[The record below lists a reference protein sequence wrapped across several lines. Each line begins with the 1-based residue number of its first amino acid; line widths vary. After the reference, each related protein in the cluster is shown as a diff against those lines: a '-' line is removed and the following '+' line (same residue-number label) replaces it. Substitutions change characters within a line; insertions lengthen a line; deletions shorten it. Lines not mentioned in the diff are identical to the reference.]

1 MKKAVSTAKK
11 VWHVF
16 RDAAIHWNKSSP
28 WRQSAILAYY
38 SIFSLPA
45 LLLIVIVMTG
55 YFFGEE
61 AVSSELSDRIS
72 DTVGQ
77 ETAKTV
83 ENMIASSAETGSSTI
98 AMLIGIGM
106 LLFGATSLFYH
117 LQLSLNRVWG
127 VLPKPKQAFVKYLKD
142 RLLSF
147 GLVLVIGFLLLLSM
161 LANSLLAIFSDWI
174 SSHWPGIR
182 MPMVVFMNYGISLVV
197 STTLFAL
204 MFKFLPDAIIR
215 WRSVW
220 IGALLTSLLFALG
233 QYGLSLYFS
242 TTDPSSVYGAAGTLI
257 LIMIWASYMAMIV
270 LYGAEFTRQWAEQF
284 GHGMRPR
291 GNAMLIEELYEKER
305 LITE

>member
-1 MKKAVSTAKK
+1 MKKSISMAKR

-45 LLLIVIVMTG
+45 LLLIVIVSTG

-61 AVSSELSDRIS
+61 AVSNELSERIA

-77 ETAKTV
+77 EAAKTV
-83 ENMIASSAETGSSTI
+83 EDMVASAAETGSSTI

-106 LLFGATSLFYH
+106 LLFGATTLFYH
-117 LQLSLNRVWG
+117 LQLSLNKVWG
-127 VLPKPKQAFVKYLKD
+127 VLPKPRKAIVKYLKD
-142 RLLSF
+142 RLFSF

-174 SSHWPGIR
+174 SSYWPGVR
-182 MPMVVFMNYGISLVV
+182 MPMIVLMNYGISLVV

-220 IGALLTSLLFALG
+220 IGSLLTALLFALG
-233 QYGLSLYFS
+233 QYGLRLYFS

-270 LYGAEFTRQWAEQF
+270 LYGAEFTRHWAEEF
-284 GHGMRPR
+284 GHGMRPK
-291 GNAMLIEELYEKER
+291 GNAMLIEELDHPESFVNE
-305 LITE
+305 